1 VSENVQET
9 YPGTSA
15 KNWNSQDDIPVV
27 VVNSNSCRETLFSH
41 TVWKKDNSAL
51 WYAWLSEKALSQ
63 IPKPSNKF
71 QQTRAYQGKYVISR
85 GMEFYV

>member
-15 KNWNSQDDIPVV
+15 KNWNSRDDIPVV

-41 TVWKKDNSAL
+41 SLEKGQQYTLVTIVTIGQGTLSNFKTV
-51 WYAWLSEKALSQ
+51 E
-63 IPKPSNKF
+63 
-71 QQTRAYQGKYVISR
+71 
-85 GMEFYV
+85 